1 MLTTL
6 AGRDTVY
13 VERDK
18 AFSSRDAAV
27 VDRDAHRAYVDE
39 VTGQAGYVLAGQDST
54 VRMTMTLL
62 ELIDNVEQQ
71 FQPHRLRRSLAT
83 LAFWPA

>member
-27 VDRDAHRAYVDE
+27 VDRNAHRAYVDE
-39 VTGQAGYVLAGQDST
+39 VTG
-54 VRMTMTLL
+54 
-62 ELIDNVEQQ
+62 
-71 FQPHRLRRSLAT
+71 
-83 LAFWPA
+83 